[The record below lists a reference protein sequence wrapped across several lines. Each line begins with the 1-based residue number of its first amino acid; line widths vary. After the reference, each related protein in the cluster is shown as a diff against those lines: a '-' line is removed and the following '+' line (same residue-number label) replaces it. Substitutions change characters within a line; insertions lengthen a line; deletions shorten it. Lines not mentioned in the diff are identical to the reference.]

1 MTRNVQLAW
10 SWMEL
15 GAEIRADVRVAGVD
29 EVGRGPLAGPVVAA
43 AVILDPN
50 RPIEGLDDSKRLTA
64 TRRSALEPII
74 QDCALAWALGRAEVE
89 EVDQLNVL
97 MASML
102 AMQRAV
108 AALSEVPSHVLVD
121 GNRTPALP
129 CPATAII
136 GGDGKVAAIA
146 AASILAK
153 VARDRE
159 MIEHEAGYPGYGF
172 ARHKGYPS
180 AEHLAA
186 LMALGPTP
194 LHRKTFAPVRQ
205 ALASRFRE
213 G

>member
-1 MTRNVQLAW
+1 MARNVQLAW

-15 GAEIRADVRVAGVD
+15 GSDIGADVRVAGVD

-50 RPIEGLDDSKRLTA
+50 RPIAGLDDSKRLTA
-64 TRRSALEPII
+64 SRRTKLELII
-74 QDCALAWALGRAEVE
+74 QECALAWALGRAEVE

-108 AALSEVPSHVLVD
+108 AALGEMPGHVLVD

-159 MIEHEAGYPGYGF
+159 MVEHDAQYPGYGF

-186 LMALGPTP
+186 LTALGPTP
-194 LHRKTFAPVRQ
+194 LHRKSFAPVRK
-205 ALASRFRE
+205 AMLARRM
-213 G
+213 

>member
-1 MTRNVQLAW
+1 MARQVQLAW
-10 SWMEL
+10 SWMEI
-15 GAEIRADVRVAGVD
+15 GVDVGADVRVAGVD

-43 AVILDPN
+43 AVILDPK
-50 RPIEGLDDSKRLTA
+50 RPIAGMDDSKRLTA
-64 TRRSALEPII
+64 ARRTALEPLI
-74 QDCALAWALGRAEVE
+74 QQCAFAWALGRAEVE

-108 AALSEVPSHVLVD
+108 AALAEVPGHVFVD

-129 CPATAII
+129 CPATAVI

-159 MIEHEAGYPGYGF
+159 MIEHDSRYPGYGF

-186 LMALGPTP
+186 LMTLGPTP
-194 LHRKTFAPVRQ
+194 LHRKSFAPVRQ
-205 ALASRFRE
+205 AIASRLRE

>member
-1 MTRNVQLAW
+1 
-10 SWMEL
+10 
-15 GAEIRADVRVAGVD
+15 
-29 EVGRGPLAGPVVAA
+29 
-43 AVILDPN
+43 
-50 RPIEGLDDSKRLTA
+50 
-64 TRRSALEPII
+64 
-74 QDCALAWALGRAEVE
+74 VE

-108 AALSEVPSHVLVD
+108 AALGEMPGHVLVD

-159 MIEHEAGYPGYGF
+159 MVEHDAQYPGYGF

-186 LMALGPTP
+186 LTALGPTP
-194 LHRKTFAPVRQ
+194 LHRKSFAPVRK
-205 ALASRFRE
+205 AMLARRM
-213 G
+213 